1 VSFAA
6 TELAIEVARQK
17 GAVSTA
23 TVAAGAWRSDLFDMT
38 GTTIRL
44 VPVVMG
50 SGGWAPA
57 PSMSGAPIL
66 PPVLP
71 VPIPGLSSL
80 PEHSPALHVVG
91 HIGGARHGNGE
102 NYRS

>member
-17 GAVSTA
+17 DAVSTT
-23 TVAAGAWRSDLFDMT
+23 TVAGGAWRSDLFEMT
-38 GTTIRL
+38 GTSVRL

-50 SGGWAPA
+50 TEGWAPA
-57 PSMSGAPIL
+57 PEIVGAPIL

-71 VPIPGLSSL
+71 VPIPGVSS
-80 PEHSPALHVVG
+80 
-91 HIGGARHGNGE
+91 
-102 NYRS
+102 

>member
-23 TVAAGAWRSDLFDMT
+23 AVAAGAWRSDLFELT
-38 GTTIRL
+38 GTSTRL

-50 SGGWAPA
+50 TGGWAPA
-57 PSMSGAPIL
+57 PDMGGAPL
-66 PPVLP
+66 VPPVLP
-71 VPIPGLSSL
+71 VPIPGV
-80 PEHSPALHVVG
+80 SP
-91 HIGGARHGNGE
+91 
-102 NYRS
+102 